1 MAEPDA
7 AGLQAADPAGRG
19 PDRRGLSG
27 RDQHPAGAPRP
38 GDAVRRGGRQGHG
51 EPGLAQVPALAK
63 AGVQS
68 DWEAWQKRDLA
79 HDDIVRVILDG
90 TVVKVRLDKRST
102 GISVLVALG
111 VRRDGQKVL
120 LGLRTMGGES
130 EAAWR
135 AFLDDLVARKLA
147 LPDLLIHRRRRR
159 PGGRPERAVADG
171 AGAKMY
177 RSQT

>member
-19 PDRRGLSG
+19 PDARGVSG
-27 RDQHPAGAPRP
+27 RDQPPAGAPRP
-38 GDAVRRGGRQGHG
+38 GNAVRRGGRQRHG

-90 TVVKVRLDKRST
+90 TVVS
-102 GISVLVALG
+102 A
-111 VRRDGQKVL
+111 
-120 LGLRTMGGES
+120 GL
-130 EAAWR
+130 EAALSALWPTVPVQR
-135 AFLDDLVARKLA
+135 CTVHKHRNLLA
-147 LPDLLIHRRRRR
+147 HAP
-159 PGGRPERAVADG
+159 
-171 AGAKMY
+171 
-177 RSQT
+177 